1 LKKALFFMETQ
12 AVEIIETEVVLE
24 EAMSLN
30 HSRLIGRLTVLLSA
44 YEEQYDILP
53 ELEFEL
59 TTGNLKP
66 DIAVLHRQ
74 AYDWEEDIIRFPSPP
89 ITAIEVLSPTQAFDA
104 VASKIR
110 KLYFPAGVESA
121 WLVVPSIK
129 TIHLFL
135 PGQPVTTVST
145 GILHDPATGI
155 DLAIEKLF
163 R

>member
-1 LKKALFFMETQ
+1 MQTQ
-12 AVEIIETEVVLE
+12 AIEIIETEVVLE

-30 HSRLIGRLTVLLSA
+30 HSRLISRLTVLLST

-59 TTGNLKP
+59 STGNLKP
-66 DIAVLHRQ
+66 DVAVIHRQ
-74 AYDWEEDIIRFPSPP
+74 AYNWEEDIIRFPSPP

-104 VASKIR
+104 VASKIL

-135 PGQPVTTVST
+135 PGQPVVTVSV
-145 GILHDPATGI
+145 GVLHDPASGI
-155 DLAIEKLF
+155 ELDAVKLF

>member
-1 LKKALFFMETQ
+1 METQ
-12 AVEIIETEVVLE
+12 ASAITETEVVLE

-30 HSRLIGRLTVLLSA
+30 HSRLIGRLTILLSA

-59 TTGNLKP
+59 STGNLKP
-66 DIAVLHRQ
+66 DVAVIHRQ

-121 WLVVPSIK
+121 WLVVPFIK

-135 PGQPVTTVST
+135 PAQPVVTVSV
-145 GILHDPATGI
+145 GLLHDPASGI
-155 DLAIEKLF
+155 ELDVEKLF